1 MKQLQIDLTPE
12 EYASPSSVRRAV
24 AQAMGVREDELEPF
38 RITRRSIDCRRR
50 PLYHCIVEVGE
61 STNVL
66 SLPFTP
72 SHSLSLPKKVIIVGA
87 GPAGLFAALRALQ
100 LGVKPIIVERGK
112 PVEERKKD
120 IVSLV
125 RTKEVN
131 PDSNW
136 CFGEGGAGTYSD
148 GKLYTRSTKRGDV
161 SQVLRLFVEHGAD
174 PDIMVDV
181 HAHIGTDRLPAI
193 IASMR
198 KTIIEHGGEYHFNT
212 RVTDFI
218 VKDGKVIGV
227 EVEDVTNVPSL
238 PFTPS
243 HSLSLPTNEI
253 TADAVILATGHSAR
267 DIYELFTRRGW
278 LLEAKPFALGVRVEH
293 PQELINEIQYHGKS
307 YSKLLPPATY
317 SLTTQVYSTNQAVRQ
332 SSNQHGVFSFCMCP
346 GGVIVPAATAGG
358 QQVVNGMSNAARN
371 SGFANSGI
379 AVTVNP
385 SDVGGE
391 GWNVLLDFQKAV
403 EQRVFEAAGNTIDAP
418 SQRLVDFLR
427 RKPSSRLN
435 KSNYMGHCVSAPLH
449 EILPDFVVDCLIQG
463 FKDFDRKMRGFITE
477 EASLL
482 AVESRTS
489 SPVRIPRDKE
499 TLQHPQLQGLYP
511 CGEGAGYAGGIVSSA
526 IDGIRCVEA
535 LATCKL

>member
-1 MKQLQIDLTPE
+1 MKQIQIDLTPE
-12 EYASPSSVRRAV
+12 EYASQAAVRRAV
-24 AQAMGVREDELEPF
+24 AKALGVGESALEPF

-50 PLYHCIVEVGE
+50 PLFHCTVVIGQN
-61 STNVL
+61 TQN
-66 SLPFTP
+66 TP
-72 SHSLSLPKKVIIVGA
+72 IIPITPNPSAPRIIIVGA

-100 LGVKPIIVERGK
+100 LGMKPIIIERGK

-193 IASMR
+193 ISNMR
-198 KTIIEHGGEYHFNT
+198 KTITEAGGEFFFNT
-212 RVTDFI
+212 RVIDLI
-218 VKDGKVIGV
+218 VKEGRLKGV
-227 EVEDVTNVPSL
+227 VTLGNN
-238 PFTPS
+238 FI
-243 HSLSLPTNEI
+243 EG
-253 TADAVILATGHSAR
+253 DAVILATGHSAR
-267 DIYELFTRRGW
+267 DIYELFARRGW

-293 PQELINEIQYHGKS
+293 PQELINEIQYHGKG
-307 YSKLLPPATY
+307 YSPLLPPATY
-317 SLTTQVYSTNQAVRQ
+317 SLVTQVYSSNQAIKQ

-379 AVTVNP
+379 AVTVNLSEELKMKNEELASP
-385 SDVGGE
+385 LA
-391 GWNVLLDFQKAV
+391 LLNFQKSV
-403 EQRVFEAAGNTIDAP
+403 EQRAFEAAGGCIDAP

-427 RKPSSRLN
+427 RKSSSHLN

-449 EILPDFVVDCLIQG
+449 EILPPFVVDCLIQG

-489 SPVRIPRDKE
+489 SPVRIPRDKV
-499 TLQHPQLQGLYP
+499 TLQHPQLAGLYP

-526 IDGIRCVEA
+526 LDGIRCIEA
-535 LATCKL
+535 INQVV

>member
-1 MKQLQIDLTPE
+1 MKQIQIDLTPE
-12 EYASPSSVRRAV
+12 EYASETAVRRAV
-24 AQAMGVREDELEPF
+24 AQAMGVREEELQPY
-38 RITRRSIDCRRR
+38 RITRRSIDCRCRQV
-50 PLYHCIVEVGE
+50 LYHCVVEVGSGE
-61 STNVL
+61 CVVCSTCGPML
-66 SLPFTP
+66 STTHYP
-72 SHSLSLPKKVIIVGA
+72 LSTKKILIIGA

-100 LGVKPIIVERGK
+100 LGMKPIIVERGK

-198 KTIIEHGGEYHFNT
+198 KTIMDAGGEYHFNT
-212 RVTDFI
+212 RVTNLI
-218 VKDGKVIGV
+218 VKDGRVRGV
-227 EVEDVTNVPSL
+227 MVHPSTPQHSSAL
-238 PFTPS
+238 PSTP
-243 HSLSLPTNEI
+243 NEI

-267 DIYELFTRRGW
+267 DIYALFAHRGW

-293 PQELINEIQYHGKS
+293 PQELINEIQYHGKN
-307 YSKLLPPATY
+307 YSPLLPSATY
-317 SLTTQVYSTNQAVRQ
+317 SLTTQVYSAT
-332 SSNQHGVFSFCMCP
+332 QHGVFSFCMCP
-346 GGVIVPAATAGG
+346 GVE
-358 QQVVNGMSNAARN
+358 
-371 SGFANSGI
+371 
-379 AVTVNP
+379 
-385 SDVGGE
+385 DVSPLTSHLSPLT
-391 GWNVLLDFQKAV
+391 LLDFQKSV
-403 EQRVFEAAGNTIDAP
+403 EQRAFEAAGNTIDAP

-449 EILPDFVVDCLIQG
+449 EILPPFVVDCLIQG
-463 FKDFDRKMRGFITE
+463 FKDFDRKMHGFITE

-499 TLQHPQLQGLYP
+499 TLQHPQLAGLYP

-526 IDGIRCVEA
+526 LDGIRCVEA
-535 LATCKL
+535 IGRQYSRQ